1 MPMQRELYPAEW
13 EAIALAVKEAAG
25 WRCEVCGLRCRQPGE
40 VFDTHKRTL
49 TVMHLNHTPADCRP
63 ENLLAACSGCHLRY
77 DGEHR
82 RLRRLAKRREKREAR
97 MEPLEAKQERDG

>member
-40 VFDTHKRTL
+40 IFDTHKRTL
-49 TVMHLNHTPADCRP
+49 TVMHLNHTPADCRA

-82 RLRRLAKRREKREAR
+82 RLRRLAQSRVKREAMLGLVSVNR
-97 MEPLEAKQERDG
+97 EV